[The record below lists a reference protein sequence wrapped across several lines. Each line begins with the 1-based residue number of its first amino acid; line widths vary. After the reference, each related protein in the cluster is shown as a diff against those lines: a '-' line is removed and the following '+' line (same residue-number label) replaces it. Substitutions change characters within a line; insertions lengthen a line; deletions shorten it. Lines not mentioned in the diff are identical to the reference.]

1 MLCMARDNNVVLS
14 DSELESLQDVR
25 EAMYGSHEVPYGVVI
40 QALIDNYN
48 EYNGT
53 VVGDGDSE

>member
-1 MLCMARDNNVVLS
+1 MLCMARENNVVLS

-40 QALIDNYN
+40 QALIDKYN
-48 EYNGT
+48 
-53 VVGDGDSE
+53 DGDSE